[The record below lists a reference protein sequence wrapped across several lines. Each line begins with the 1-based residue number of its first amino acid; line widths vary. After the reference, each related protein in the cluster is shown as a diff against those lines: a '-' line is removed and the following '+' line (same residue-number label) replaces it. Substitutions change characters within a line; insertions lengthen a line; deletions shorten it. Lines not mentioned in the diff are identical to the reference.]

1 MRIVQPPYNVQ
12 ITPQSAGA
20 PNLWRCVIR
29 EESSKEVV
37 VLHETARKEDARCIA
52 LLELARLDPTG
63 ASHRRP
69 FAGE

>member
-29 EESSKEVV
+29 EENSKEVV
-37 VLHETARKEDARCIA
+37 VLYETARKEDARCIA

-63 ASHRRP
+63 ASLRRP